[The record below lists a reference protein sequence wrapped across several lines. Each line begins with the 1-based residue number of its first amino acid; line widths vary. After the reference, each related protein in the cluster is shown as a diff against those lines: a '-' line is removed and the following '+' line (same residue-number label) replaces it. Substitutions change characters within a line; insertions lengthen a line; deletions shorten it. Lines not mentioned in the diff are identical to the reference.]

1 VTAILMEGR
10 PLADRVRAEVAQEV
24 RELGEVGL
32 ATVQVGEDEA
42 SSIYLR
48 RKHVA
53 AGEAGIRSVDRRLPE
68 DIAEDELL
76 AVLRELNDDDSID
89 GVLVQLPLP
98 GHLDEARIISAVEPL
113 KDVDGFHPLNAGQ
126 LYLGRPTHVPATP
139 LGIMALLAENRIEL
153 EGARAVVVG
162 RSDIVGKPIAH
173 LLLQSNATVTICHS
187 RTEDLERHTLD
198 ADVLV
203 VAAGVP
209 AIVSPDM
216 VKSGAAVV
224 DVGINRTAAGIVGD
238 VDPGAIDR
246 AGHLTPVPGGVGP
259 MTIAML
265 LRNALRAARYR
276 RGLLAFPETRR

>member
-1 VTAILMEGR
+1 MTATLMRGTD
-10 PLADRVRAEVAQEV
+10 LAARIRAEVAEEV
-24 RELGEVGL
+24 NELGTIGL
-32 ATVQVGEDEA
+32 ATVQIGDDEA

-48 RKHVA
+48 RKHA
-53 AGEAGIRSVDRRLPE
+53 AAEEAGIRSVDRKLPGE
-68 DIAEDELL
+68 IAEDELL
-76 AVLRELNDDDSID
+76 RVVAELNDDDSID

-98 GHLDEARIISAVEPL
+98 DHLDEARIISAVDPI
-113 KDVDGFHPLNAGQ
+113 KDVDGFHPFNAGQ

-173 LLLQSNATVTICHS
+173 LLLQSNATITICHS

-203 VAAGVP
+203 VAAGL
-209 AIVSPDM
+209 ADIVSPDM
-216 VKSGAAVV
+216 VKSGSAVV
-224 DVGINRTAAGIVGD
+224 DVGINRTDAGIVGD
-238 VDPGAIDR
+238 VDPGAVAR

-265 LRNALRAARYR
+265 LRNTLRAARYR